1 MPPADAVEVDTDR
14 LRDSAKLFDKWS
26 QNLLAVAGELTGLA
40 IEPGAFPAATELKN
54 TVADRSAKL
63 TTNVTDFSDALKGIA
78 ANLRDMADDYDATE
92 DDNRAEADRV
102 GQLIDTA
109 NAKLDGK

>member
-1 MPPADAVEVDTDR
+1 
-14 LRDSAKLFDKWS
+14 
-26 QNLLAVAGELTGLA
+26 
-40 IEPGAFPAATELKN
+40 
-54 TVADRSAKL
+54 
-63 TTNVTDFSDALKGIA
+63 
-78 ANLRDMADDYDATE
+78 MADDYDATE